1 MKIYRVGGAVR
12 DALLGLPPG
21 DTDWVVVGATPERMA
36 ELGFTPVGR
45 DFPVFLHPRTH
56 EEYALAR
63 TERKTSRGYRG
74 FAFNC
79 SPEVSLEDDL
89 ARRDLTINAI
99 AQADDGS
106 LVDPFGGQR
115 DIEARILR
123 HVGEAFAEDPVRI
136 LRLARFA
143 ARFPEFDIAPET
155 MALMRAMVASGE
167 VDALV
172 PERSW
177 QEIARGLMTAK
188 PSRMFLVLRECGA
201 LARILPELDDLAVD
215 GGYGFE
221 RALQAVDHAA
231 AADAPLEVRFAALCS
246 RIAPEPG
253 PAIEAIADRLR
264 VPNACRVLALLVA
277 REQDAILAAIELPA
291 DALAG
296 LVTRL
301 DLIRRPERLEPVLA
315 AVRAALAA
323 DRDCGSA
330 RQAATRAAAAP
341 VATADDIDFPQA
353 GWLRQASAAA
363 RSVDAGAIAAGAGD
377 PGEIPALIQRARVA
391 AIAGIEAQRPA
402 H

>member
-63 TERKTSRGYRG
+63 TERKTARGYRG

-79 SPEVSLEDDL
+79 SPDVSLEDDL

-115 DIEARILR
+115 DIAARVLR

-143 ARFPEFDIAPET
+143 ARFPDFGIAPET
-155 MALMRAMVASGE
+155 MALMRTMVDSGE

-177 QEIARGLMTAK
+177 QEIARGLMTAR
-188 PSRMFLVLRECGA
+188 PSRMFTILRECGA
-201 LARILPELDDLAVD
+201 LARILPELDRLGAGD
-215 GGYGFE
+215 GHGFA
-221 RALQAVDHAA
+221 RALRAADRAA
-231 AADAPLEVRFAALCS
+231 AADAALDVRFAALCS
-246 RIAPEPG
+246 RIAPEPA
-253 PAIEAIADRLR
+253 PAIETIATRLR

-277 REQDAILAAIELPA
+277 REYDVILAANTLSP
-291 DALAG
+291 DALAE
-296 LVTRL
+296 LARRL
-301 DLIRRPERLEPVLA
+301 DLIRRPERLEPVLT
-315 AVRAALAA
+315 AVRAGLAA
-323 DRDCGSA
+323 ER
-330 RQAATRAAAAP
+330 
-341 VATADDIDFPQA
+341 DIDANPGMAPAGASDDTEFSQA
-353 GWLRQASAAA
+353 GWLHLVAAA
-363 RSVDAGAIAAGAGD
+363 ASSIDAGSIAATAAD
-377 PGEIPALIQRARVA
+377 PARIPQLVHQARVA
-391 AIAGIEAQRPA
+391 AIAAIEPQRPA
-402 H
+402 R